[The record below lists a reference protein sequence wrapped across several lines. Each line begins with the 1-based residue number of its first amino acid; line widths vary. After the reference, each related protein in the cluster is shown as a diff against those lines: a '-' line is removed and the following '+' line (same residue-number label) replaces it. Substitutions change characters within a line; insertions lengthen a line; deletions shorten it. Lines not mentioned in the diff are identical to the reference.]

1 MPWEKKYASIQHK
14 VNNMIRLRKLARAA
28 SVLTTPLAP
37 EDILSLFNPVFS
49 ARQLRGVVTR
59 VVAET
64 ADSATIFFRPGRGW
78 KAHQAGQW
86 ARIGVELDGVR
97 HWRSYSL
104 SAPAGQDP
112 AITVTDVGAV
122 SGVLVRDTRPGDV
135 LFLASPQGDFVLPEH
150 PRPLLML
157 TAGSGITPVMSMV
170 RTLVPHRPDA
180 DVVLIHSART
190 PSDSIF
196 REELSELADQFPNF
210 KVTHWFTGER
220 GRVDFS
226 SAATLD
232 ELCPDW
238 RHRAAYA
245 CGPEGFL
252 DDAEALWSAE
262 AAAAAAAGSTT
273 ESGESHQP
281 EGPFAADP
289 INLIIERFT
298 TSLAAGAGHDGGLVT
313 FEASDR
319 EVEADGSTPLLDVG
333 EDAGLLMPS
342 GCRMGICHS
351 CLIPLRAGQVRDLRT
366 GDVHGEPGQLIQT
379 CVSAAAGPVNLDI

>member
-1 MPWEKKYASIQHK
+1 
-14 VNNMIRLRKLARAA
+14 MIRLRKLARAA
-28 SVLTTPLAP
+28 TVLTTPLAP
-37 EDILSLFNPVFS
+37 EDILALFNPVFS
-49 ARQLRGVVTR
+49 ARQLRGVVTK
-59 VVAET
+59 VVPET
-64 ADSATIFFRPGRGW
+64 ADSATIHFHPGRGW
-78 KAHQAGQW
+78 KAHKAGQW

-122 SGVLVRDTRPGDV
+122 SGVLVRNTKPGDV
-135 LFLASPQGDFVLPEH
+135 LFLAPPQGDFVLPEH

-157 TAGSGITPVMSMV
+157 TAGSGITPVMSMI

-190 PSDSIF
+190 PQDSIF
-196 REELSELADQFPNF
+196 HEELSELADQFPNF
-210 KVTHWFTGER
+210 RVTHWYTGER
-220 GRVDFS
+220 GRLDFS
-226 SAATLD
+226 SAALLN

-238 RHRAAYA
+238 RQRAAYA

-252 DDAEALWSAE
+252 DEAEALWSAE
-262 AAAAAAAGSTT
+262 AAAHKKA
-273 ESGESHQP
+273 
-281 EGPFAADP
+281 GPFAADP
-289 INLIIERFT
+289 INLIIERFN
-298 TSLAAGAGHDGGLVT
+298 TSLVGGEGHDGGLVT

-319 EVEADGSTPLLDVG
+319 EVEADGNTPLLDVG
-333 EDAGLLMPS
+333 EDAGVLMPS

-351 CLIPLRAGQVRDLRT
+351 CLTPLRAGHVRDLRT
-366 GDVHGEPGQLIQT
+366 GEVHGEPGQLIQT

>member
-1 MPWEKKYASIQHK
+1 
-14 VNNMIRLRKLARAA
+14 LRIAVKLLEGGTFSGHANTG
-28 SVLTTPLAP
+28 LTVG
-37 EDILSLFNPVFS
+37 D
-49 ARQLRGVVTR
+49 
-59 VVAET
+59 
-64 ADSATIFFRPGRGW
+64 
-78 KAHQAGQW
+78 
-86 ARIGVELDGVR
+86 ELDVMV
-97 HWRSYSL
+97 
-104 SAPAGQDP
+104 PAGRFGVPLDP
-112 AITVTDVGAV
+112 SQSKRYAAIV
-122 SGVLVRDTRPGDV
+122 
-135 LFLASPQGDFVLPEH
+135 
-150 PRPLLML
+150 
-157 TAGSGITPVMSMV
+157 AGSGITPVMSMV

-190 PSDSIF
+190 PEDSIF

-226 SAATLD
+226 SAAVLD

-262 AAAAAAAGSTT
+262 AAAAAAEGSTGS
-273 ESGESHQP
+273 EAGGSHQP

-319 EVEADGSTPLLDVG
+319 EVEADGGTPLLDVG
-333 EDAGLLMPS
+333 EDAGVLMPS

-351 CLIPLRAGQVRDLRT
+351 CLIPLRAGHVRDLRT
-366 GDVHGEPGQLIQT
+366 GEVHGEPGQLIQT

>member
-1 MPWEKKYASIQHK
+1 
-14 VNNMIRLRKLARAA
+14 MIRLRKLARATT
-28 SVLTTPLAP
+28 VLTTPLAP
-37 EDILSLFNPVFS
+37 EDILALFNPVFS
-49 ARQLRGVVTR
+49 ARQLRGVVTK

-64 ADSATIFFRPGRGW
+64 ADSATIHFRPGRGW
-78 KAHQAGQW
+78 KAHKAGQW

-112 AITVTDVGAV
+112 AITVSDVGAV
-122 SGVLVRDTRPGDV
+122 SSVLVRETKPGDV
-135 LFLASPQGDFVLPEH
+135 LFLAPPQGDFVLPEH

-157 TAGSGITPVMSMV
+157 TAGSGITPVMSMI

-190 PSDSIF
+190 PEDSIF
-196 REELSELADQFPNF
+196 QGELSELADQFPNF
-210 KVTHWFTGER
+210 QVTHWYTGER
-220 GRVDFS
+220 GRLDFS
-226 SAATLD
+226 STARLD

-238 RHRAAYA
+238 RQRAAYA

-262 AAAAAAAGSTT
+262 AAAHKKA
-273 ESGESHQP
+273 
-281 EGPFAADP
+281 GPFAADE
-289 INLIIERFT
+289 INLIIERFN
-298 TSLAAGAGHDGGLVT
+298 TSLVGGAGHDGGLVT

-319 EVEADGSTPLLDVG
+319 EVEADGNTPLLDVG
-333 EDAGLLMPS
+333 EDAGVLMPS

-351 CLIPLRAGQVRDLRT
+351 CLTPLRAGHVRDLRT
-366 GDVHGEPGQLIQT
+366 GEVHGEPGQLIQT
-379 CVSAAAGPVNLDI
+379 CVSAAAGPVNLEI